1 MLSLSRD
8 SGNTPNYSLLLFAC
22 DCKQGFWTF
31 TKICNAVVLIHFEV
45 VVTFDHAPAENG
57 TMGDGA
63 AGALQLA
70 VSRNDGQ
77 LSLIFAR
84 F

>member
-1 MLSLSRD
+1 M
-8 SGNTPNYSLLLFAC
+8 
-22 DCKQGFWTF
+22 
-31 TKICNAVVLIHFEV
+31 

-77 LSLIFAR
+77 LSLIFVR